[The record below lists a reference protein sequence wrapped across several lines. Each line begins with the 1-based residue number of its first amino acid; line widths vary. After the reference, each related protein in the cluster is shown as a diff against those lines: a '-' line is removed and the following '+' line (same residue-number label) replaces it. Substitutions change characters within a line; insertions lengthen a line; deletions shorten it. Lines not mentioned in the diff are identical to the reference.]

1 MPQAKPQSDL
11 SGRVLGLL
19 TFFGGIA
26 LLCVVFD
33 VAWQLFQARTLL
45 GPQAHGADGPT
56 AIGLGTAVVDVLVKL
71 LILCLLT
78 VIGSRVTSRGI
89 ELYFAAN
96 GWADNQA
103 HPPAAKPK
111 QQPAPPAPN
120 QAANAAE

>member
-11 SGRVLGLL
+11 SGRILGLL

-33 VAWQLFQARTLL
+33 VAWQLFQQRTLL
-45 GPQAHGADGPT
+45 GPQTHGAEAPT
-56 AIGLGTAVVDVLVKL
+56 AISLGTAVVNVLVKL

-78 VIGSRVTSRGI
+78 VIGSRATSRGI

-96 GWADNQA
+96 GWTDGHA
-103 HPPAAKPK
+103 HPPAVKAK
-111 QQPAPPAPN
+111 QQPTAPQN

>member
-11 SGRVLGLL
+11 SGRILGLL

-26 LLCVVFD
+26 LLCIVFD
-33 VAWQLFQARTLL
+33 VAWQLFQQRTLL
-45 GPQAHGADGPT
+45 GPQATGSGGAT
-56 AIGLGTAVVDVLVKL
+56 AINLGTSVVNVLVKL

-96 GWADNQA
+96 GWTDS
-103 HPPAAKPK
+103 HLPAAKAK
-111 QQPAPPAPN
+111 QQLTTPPNP
-120 QAANAAE
+120 AANVTE